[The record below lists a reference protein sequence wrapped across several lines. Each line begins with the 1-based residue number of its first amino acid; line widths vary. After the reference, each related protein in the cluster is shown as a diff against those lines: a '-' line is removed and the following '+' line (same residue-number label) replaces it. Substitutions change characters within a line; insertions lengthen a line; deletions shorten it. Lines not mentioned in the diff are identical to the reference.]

1 MTIFIDLGS
10 INSYLAINPSRELMD
25 DFGLSVEWLPING
38 IVKRAA
44 QRKPVIAE
52 NDDLA
57 EIKLRRMQ
65 AKLRDEV
72 RELER
77 NAKLLNIPK
86 IDATKVYN
94 TNWSHIGLLYL
105 NYCEIDPLGYIEQV
119 FNWRFKKGRELDTQ
133 DSICSLLED
142 FNIEKEGFLAFAME
156 SEMQLDILQNNTIQS
171 GIFDSPAYQFDGQ
184 NYQGRA
190 HLPLL
195 RWRLSGANG
204 TAPV

>member
-10 INSYLAINPSRELMD
+10 INSYLAIKPSRELMD
-25 DFGLSVEWLPING
+25 EFGLSVEWLPING

-77 NAKLLNIPK
+77 NAKLLNLPK

-94 TNWSHIGLLYL
+94 SRWSHIGLLYL

-119 FNWRFKKGRELDTQ
+119 FNWRFQKGRDLDTQ
-133 DSICSLLED
+133 DSICSLLAD
-142 FNIEKEGFLAFAME
+142 LNIEKEGFLAFAAE

-171 GIFDSPAYQFDGQ
+171 GVFDSPAYQFDGQ